1 MGSDERAPQG
11 DASYELA
18 YAEGVRPL
26 IEQQAVIDSFRTRAG
41 LLISGAAI
49 ATSFFG
55 QASLRDGPSL
65 WSWLA
70 IAAFILLGL
79 AVVLI
84 LWPRHD
90 WQYLV
95 RPSKVIASYIE
106 HHEPVPLK
114 LIHRDLA
121 LHMDAAWL
129 ANRGQLLE
137 LVLYFRAACVL
148 LTLEVFLWVV
158 DLVSRS

>member
-18 YAEGVRPL
+18 YAEGVRAL

-70 IAAFILLGL
+70 IA
-79 AVVLI
+79 
-84 LWPRHD
+84 
-90 WQYLV
+90 
-95 RPSKVIASYIE
+95 
-106 HHEPVPLK
+106 
-114 LIHRDLA
+114 
-121 LHMDAAWL
+121 
-129 ANRGQLLE
+129 
-137 LVLYFRAACVL
+137 
-148 LTLEVFLWVV
+148 
-158 DLVSRS
+158 